1 MPLREP
7 RRVPDIWTWL
17 DGSTISRGR
26 YFIIIAGTQIWM
38 TKLVPIYISRKGV
51 DLHILNQKDMKL
63 LSHVCRMQT

>member
-1 MPLREP
+1 M
-7 RRVPDIWTWL
+7 
-17 DGSTISRGR
+17 
-26 YFIIIAGTQIWM
+26 WM